1 MLGDLLIAFA
11 RIGYGTETHSD
22 TGFRFFP
29 MAFPTAAT
37 AMVAMANFA
46 HGSSTWVLVPDRS
59 KYLMGLG
66 PDYVNG
72 SATNSLFW
80 IAIGY

>member
-1 MLGDLLIAFA
+1 
-11 RIGYGTETHSD
+11 
-22 TGFRFFP
+22 